1 MTIYNKFTLIS
12 MALIIMISVS
22 CNDLLDEPLQNEQLQ
37 EQVDYTQSENMILL
51 LHGAYGE
58 WDNLQWETFP
68 IISVRGDDVN
78 AAGDQFPLQET
89 DFFRYERNF
98 WMYNSTWLNL
108 YNDVL
113 LFNAAI
119 DNIRLYIENG
129 ASEADGQQ
137 YIAEIK
143 VLRAF
148 ELLQLARLWGDIIIP
163 ETAEPADLLDL
174 PVSDF
179 DAVMQHIVSEMDE
192 AIPNLP
198 SIRPNQRTNIEGGVT
213 SFTAYAVKAMANL
226 ELKDYQG
233 VADATDEI
241 ISSNLFTLMPSF
253 YELFKIPG
261 KLSDEMLLELRYSD
275 FGNPSGTNT
284 RYLWDFFGPPGAAW
298 DPVNDD
304 AGGGWGFWEPSS
316 NYIKFMLERGE
327 QERLITTVIF
337 TPRGVDALLEDPEI
351 DALPDFLNFTDDGKY
366 VTPDGDIFDSH
377 PRYKF
382 LSGKFYLPTNQLTPG
397 RTSYG
402 ENNNFKV
409 IRYAE
414 VLLMHAE
421 ALVSGASSSVMTAD
435 EAVNEVRSRAG
446 MPDLSGVTLDDVLDE
461 KFAEFATEWGIR
473 FYDLVRHNRTEAL
486 NYGGRTYNEGEDRYL
501 PYPLEQLDLLPQ
513 LSENE
518 VE

>member
-1 MTIYNKFTLIS
+1 

-119 DNIRLYIENG
+119 DNIRLYMENG

-198 SIRPNQRTNIEGGVT
+198 SIRPNQRT
-213 SFTAYAVKAMANL
+213 
-226 ELKDYQG
+226 
-233 VADATDEI
+233 
-241 ISSNLFTLMPSF
+241 
-253 YELFKIPG
+253 
-261 KLSDEMLLELRYSD
+261 
-275 FGNPSGTNT
+275 
-284 RYLWDFFGPPGAAW
+284 
-298 DPVNDD
+298 
-304 AGGGWGFWEPSS
+304 
-316 NYIKFMLERGE
+316 
-327 QERLITTVIF
+327 
-337 TPRGVDALLEDPEI
+337 
-351 DALPDFLNFTDDGKY
+351 
-366 VTPDGDIFDSH
+366 
-377 PRYKF
+377 
-382 LSGKFYLPTNQLTPG
+382 
-397 RTSYG
+397 
-402 ENNNFKV
+402 
-409 IRYAE
+409 
-414 VLLMHAE
+414 
-421 ALVSGASSSVMTAD
+421 
-435 EAVNEVRSRAG
+435 
-446 MPDLSGVTLDDVLDE
+446 
-461 KFAEFATEWGIR
+461 
-473 FYDLVRHNRTEAL
+473 
-486 NYGGRTYNEGEDRYL
+486 
-501 PYPLEQLDLLPQ
+501 
-513 LSENE
+513 
-518 VE
+518 